1 MRLNVFLNSYGT
13 RREVGLLSEENG
25 RIFFQYAPDF
35 LTSGIELSLFKLPL
49 NSGIFEDIKHTF
61 NGLFGVFNDS
71 LSDGWGCLLLD
82 RKQRKRGLS
91 FQEITPLQRLSMIG
105 RDPMG
110 ALEYEPAD
118 EAADEFGEVELDSLS
133 GEVDKIVRGD
143 DSDVLDKLLTL
154 NGSSGGARPKI
165 VAWVSEDRKTI
176 VHGGKEPPPGFTPWI
191 IKFAEKHDPQTAGEL
206 EYRYSLAAKAAGINM
221 PETHLFPLKNG
232 GGCFGVCRFDQTPQG
247 KVHVHTAC
255 GLLHASHR
263 YPTLDY
269 ENLLK
274 LTFALTRNHADVEE
288 MVRRMI
294 FNVKIGNR
302 DDHSKNFS
310 FLLTPK
316 NEWRLAPVYDLTSCG
331 GLNGEHTAMI
341 NGKGRDITDADL
353 IAEAATCGVSEIK
366 VRIMIAEVE
375 AVMGKDL
382 LLDSGQSSG

>member
-1 MRLNVFLNSYGT
+1 M
-13 RREVGLLSEENG
+13 
-25 RIFFQYAPDF
+25 
-35 LTSGIELSLFKLPL
+35 
-49 NSGIFEDIKHTF
+49 
-61 NGLFGVFNDS
+61 
-71 LSDGWGCLLLD
+71 
-82 RKQRKRGLS
+82 
-91 FQEITPLQRLSMIG
+91 
-105 RDPMG
+105 
-110 ALEYEPAD
+110 
-118 EAADEFGEVELDSLS
+118 ELDSLS

-316 NEWRLAPVYDLTSCG
+316 NEWRLAPAYDLTSCG

>member
-13 RREVGLLSEENG
+13 RREVGLLFEENG
-25 RIFFQYAPDF
+25 RIFFEYAPDF
-35 LTSGIELSLFKLPL
+35 LTSGIELSPFKLPL
-49 NSGIFEDIKHTF
+49 KPGIFEDTKRTF
-61 NGLFGVFNDS
+61 DGLFGVFNDS
-71 LSDGWGCLLLD
+71 LPDGWGCLLLD
-82 RKQRKRGLS
+82 RKLRKRGLS

-118 EAADEFGEVELDSLS
+118 EAADEFDEVELDSLS

-143 DSDVLDKLLTL
+143 DSDVLDELLKL

-176 VHGGKEPPPGFTPWI
+176 IHGGKEPPAVFTPWI

-232 GGCFGVCRFDQTPQG
+232 GCFGVRRFDRTPQG

-294 FNVKIGNR
+294 FNVKSGNR

-316 NEWRLAPVYDLTSCG
+316 NEWRLAPAYDLTPSS
-331 GLNGEHTAMI
+331 GLNGEHTAMV
-341 NGKGRDITDADL
+341 NGKGRNITDADL
-353 IAEAATCGVSEIK
+353 VAAAATCGVGK
-366 VRIMIAEVE
+366 HTVMTMIEQIVTSIRKLKIT
-375 AVMGKDL
+375 V
-382 LLDSGQSSG
+382 